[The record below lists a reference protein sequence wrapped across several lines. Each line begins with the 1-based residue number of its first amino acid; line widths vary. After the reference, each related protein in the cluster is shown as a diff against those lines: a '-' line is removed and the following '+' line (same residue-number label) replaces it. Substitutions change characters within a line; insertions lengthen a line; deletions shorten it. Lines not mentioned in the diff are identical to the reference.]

1 MTAGFGAEI
10 AAVVAQHAFFSL
22 DAPIQRL
29 AIPDVP
35 VPHNF
40 GLMEA
45 VVPGVDSIAQCMS
58 EVLEA

>member
-1 MTAGFGAEI
+1 MTAGFGAEV
-10 AAVVAQHAFFSL
+10 AATVAQEAFFNL

-45 VVPGVDSIAQCMS
+45 VVPGVESIAARMS